1 VEVAGLR
8 SAKGSILIC
17 LTRDATHF
25 PDCNRDPAA
34 RRLTVAAASPVAHF
48 PGLSSGDYA
57 VALIHDENGNGR
69 LDKMFGV
76 PREGVGFSRNPRLI
90 FGPPSFADARFP
102 VAAQPV
108 EEIVRLKYF
117 L

>member
-1 VEVAGLR
+1 
-8 SAKGSILIC
+8 
-17 LTRDATHF
+17 
-25 PDCNRDPAA
+25 
-34 RRLTVAAASPVAHF
+34 
-48 PGLSSGDYA
+48 
-57 VALIHDENGNGR
+57 
-69 LDKMFGV
+69 MFGV